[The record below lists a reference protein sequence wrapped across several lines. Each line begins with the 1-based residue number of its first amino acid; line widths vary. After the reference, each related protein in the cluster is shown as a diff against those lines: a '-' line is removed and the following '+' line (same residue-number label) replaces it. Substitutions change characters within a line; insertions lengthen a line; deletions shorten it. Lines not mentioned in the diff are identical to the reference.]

1 MISRHL
7 ICLALISI
15 VFISQAPAQKINLT
29 NDKDNQLITQ
39 AAQLENE
46 VENILQ
52 KQEKFKNN
60 PDSILNDSLSI
71 IDITANDI
79 LNKLAEINELKLK
92 YYQKASTTLDSSKLS
107 TNKLTQ
113 LRKTILING
122 KSIFEQNSLKIK
134 KELENENTDVQ
145 SVFNQIKANQELSFC
160 ALNISRDINDQKK
173 STLKY
178 FSDPINIKNISEL
191 YKLNSDQITF
201 LLTSAQDKNEKKD
214 KSEKV
219 VKGYSPFSDVYKE
232 FIVFADSLSKNENAN
247 KKSKTKT
254 SIKSTN
260 NHPTSS
266 NRASIINSIS
276 NDSIYKIAIKDSLFP
291 SELISRFD
299 KESLKRYWK
308 IYQNQWSE
316 PLIAGK
322 QTDTIKS
329 NYSINT
335 DLASSESKNSETT
348 INNKPDSGYNISSD
362 LTQNE
367 IIIKQNPDVPKD
379 EVKNQKEEDVI
390 PSATIV
396 TNDNSKTRD
405 NTIYYYVQIAASKSP
420 MNSAFLKTI
429 YNGKDSIIT
438 RQEEGWYKYQIGKTT
453 DYSKAQKEVANLT
466 VEGAFI
472 AAYKH
477 DEKQILWKTLNSTN
491 YLQGEKR
498 LIFAIQLS
506 ANKNI
511 ISTEKRAEL
520 QKTAGGF
527 IRQIEEDGWY
537 KYQYI
542 VGSSYQEAILKWKEI
557 GTDISFIVAYFD
569 NEKIDISK
577 AIQIYKRNKTN

>member
-178 FSDPINIKNISEL
+178 FGDPINIKNISEL
-191 YKLNSDQITF
+191 YKLNSEQMTF
-201 LLTSAQDKNEKKD
+201 LLTSTQSKNEKKA

-232 FIVFADSLSKNENAN
+232 FIVFADSLSKSENIN

-254 SIKSTN
+254 SPKSIN

-266 NRASIINSIS
+266 NSASIINTVS

-322 QTDTIKS
+322 QTDKINS
-329 NYSINT
+329 NYNINT
-335 DLASSESKNSETT
+335 DLVSSKSNNSETT
-348 INNKPDSGYNISSD
+348 IDNRPDSVYNISPD

-367 IIIKQNPDVPKD
+367 IIIKQNPDAPKD
-379 EVKNQKEEDVI
+379 EINIQKEVAVTQ
-390 PSATIV
+390 SATIV
-396 TNDNSKTRD
+396 TNDNSKTED
-405 NTIYYYVQIAASKSP
+405 NTIYYYVQIAACKSP
-420 MNSAFLKTI
+420 INSAFLKTI
-429 YNGKDSIIT
+429 YNGKESIIT
-438 RQEEGWYKYQIGKTT
+438 RQEEGWYKYQISKTT
-453 DYSKAQKEVANLT
+453 DYAKAQKEASNLAI
-466 VEGAFI
+466 EGAFI

-477 DEKQILWKTLNSTN
+477 DEKQILWKTFNSTN

-520 QKTAGGF
+520 QKIAGGF
-527 IRQIEEDGWY
+527 IRQIEEEGWY

-542 VGSSYQEAILKWKEI
+542 VGSSYQEAMLKWKEI
-557 GTDISFIVAYFD
+557 GTDISFLVAYFD
-569 NEKIDISK
+569 NEKIDMNE